1 MPFIFYYCITTKII
15 VTIISILRYNKKR
28 KAMLT
33 NLKYTFK
40 TSLIVMVLIIGNS
53 LFAQNGLTITDNPV
67 AAMLDS
73 LDNQKILEKAL
84 AKPVYPKTNK
94 FKYSEDS
101 VPRFEDFVYESRL
114 AKLDANSP
122 FDLVYNP
129 HVKGFIELYAMRRR
143 TLVSRMMGL
152 SQLYYPMF
160 EEIFDRYNIP
170 LELKHLAVIESALNP
185 NARSKCGAT
194 GLWQFMYPTGK
205 MYGLTVNSYIDERS
219 NVYKATEA
227 AAEYLKSLY
236 GMFGDWQ
243 MVLAAYNAGPG
254 TISKAI
260 RRSGGKKTYWEIR
273 PFLPT
278 ETQAYVPAF
287 IAANYIMNYPTEHNI
302 YASTPRK
309 TYFEVD
315 TAIVKETMSFE
326 QISAA
331 LDVPIEEVIY
341 FNPQYRKN
349 VIPEGGNALTL
360 PKAKIGMFLTNE
372 TEIYAAIKSQKLIV
386 SENSLAVK
394 EIQKTHTVRNGEK
407 LSTIARKYGVTVA
420 DLKSWNYIGKKGI
433 RSGKK
438 LIVYVKQN
446 IPSSNPIEVK
456 TDTPKDP
463 QTNVASK
470 TDTTIDADGR
480 KKLADNS
487 TDSKFHYHKVEKG
500 ETLYRLSKKFG
511 VSVQDIAEL
520 NNLNRNSQLQRG
532 QKLKIKQKS

>member
-1 MPFIFYYCITTKII
+1 MLKT
-15 VTIISILRYNKKR
+15 LRH
-28 KAMLT
+28 
-33 NLKYTFK
+33 TFHRALFVSALA
-40 TSLIVMVLIIGNS
+40 TGS
-53 LFAQNGLTITDNPV
+53 LFAQNTLTMTDNPV

-73 LDNQKILEKAL
+73 LANQKVLEKAL
-84 AKPVYPKTNK
+84 TKPVYPKVNK
-94 FKYSEDS
+94 YKYTPDS

-129 HVKGFIELYAMRRR
+129 HVKGFIELYAVRKRE
-143 TLVSRMMGL
+143 LVSRVMGL

-160 EEIFDRYNIP
+160 EEIFDKHNIP

-185 NARSKCGAT
+185 CARSRCGAT

-205 MYGLTVNSYIDERS
+205 MYGLNVNSYIDERS
-219 NVYKATEA
+219 DVYKATEA

-273 PFLPT
+273 PYLPL
-278 ETQAYVPAF
+278 ETQSYVPAF
-287 IAANYIMNYPTEHNI
+287 IAANYVMNYPTEHNI

-315 TAIVKETMSFE
+315 TAVVKESMSFG

-331 LDVPIEEVIY
+331 LDISVEEIAY
-341 FNPQYRKN
+341 FNPQYRKSE
-349 VIPEGGNALTL
+349 IPAGGNCLTL
-360 PKAKIGMFLTNE
+360 PKAKIGAFLSNE
-372 TEIYAAIKSQKLIV
+372 TEIYAAIKSQKLV
-386 SENSLAVK
+386 ASESSLAVK
-394 EIQKTHTVRNGEK
+394 EVQKTHTVRNGEK

-433 RSGKK
+433 RAGKK
-438 LIVYVKQN
+438 LVVYVKQDVAS
-446 IPSSNPIEVK
+446 PVSNVAK
-456 TDTPKDP
+456 SDAPKDP
-463 QTNVASK
+463 QTNVAVK
-470 TDTTIDADGR
+470 ANPDYTT
-480 KKLADNS
+480 KLADNS
-487 TDSKFHYHKVEKG
+487 TSDVKIHKVKKG
-500 ETLYRLSKKFG
+500 ETLYGISKKYG
-511 VSVQDIAEL
+511 ISIDKLIEINGL
-520 NNLNRNSQLQRG
+520 KKNPQLLLG
-532 QKLKIKQKS
+532 QKIKLVS

>member
-1 MPFIFYYCITTKII
+1 
-15 VTIISILRYNKKR
+15 
-28 KAMLT
+28 MLT
-33 NLKYTFK
+33 TVKHTFK
-40 TSLIVMVLIIGNS
+40 RALFVSVLTTGS
-53 LFAQNGLTITDNPV
+53 LFAQNTLTIADNPV

-73 LDNQKILEKAL
+73 LANQKILEKAL
-84 AKPVYPKTNK
+84 IKPVYPKVNK
-94 FKYSEDS
+94 FKYAEDS

-129 HVKGFIELYAMRRR
+129 HVKGFIELYAVRRR
-143 TLVSRMMGL
+143 ELVSRMMGL

-160 EEIFDRYNIP
+160 EEVFDRYNIP

-205 MYGLTVNSYIDERS
+205 MYGLNVTSYIDERS

-287 IAANYIMNYPTEHNI
+287 IAANYVMNYPTEHNI

-309 TYFEVD
+309 TYFEID
-315 TAIVKETMSFE
+315 TAVLKEPMSFE

-331 LDVPIEEVIY
+331 LDVSVEEVIY
-341 FNPQYRKN
+341 FNPQYRKG
-349 VIPEGGNALTL
+349 VIPAGGNSLTL
-360 PKAKIGMFLTNE
+360 PKAKIGMFLSNE
-372 TEIYAAIKSQKLIV
+372 TEIYAATKSQQLV
-386 SENSLAVK
+386 ALENTSVAVK
-394 EIQKTHTVRNGEK
+394 EVQKTHTVRNGEK
-407 LSTIARKYGVTVA
+407 LSNIARKYGVTVA
-420 DLKSWNYIGKKGI
+420 DLKSWNYIGKKGVK
-433 RSGKK
+433 SGKK
-438 LIVYVKQN
+438 LIVYVKQDVTV
-446 IPSSNPIEVK
+446 PK
-456 TDTPKDP
+456 TTTKSDAPKEP
-463 QTNVASK
+463 QTNLAVNAK
-470 TDTTIDADGR
+470 ADTTT
-480 KKLADNS
+480 KLAENNAND
-487 TDSKFHYHKVEKG
+487 DIKIHKVKRG
-500 ETLYRLSKKFG
+500 ETLYGISKKYG
-511 VSVQDIAEL
+511 IHVNKLIEINGLKKNPQLVLGQTIKLVS
-520 NNLNRNSQLQRG
+520 
-532 QKLKIKQKS
+532 

>member
-1 MPFIFYYCITTKII
+1 MIPLFKNMLPKAFY
-15 VTIISILRYNKKR
+15 V
-28 KAMLT
+28 
-33 NLKYTFK
+33 F
-40 TSLIVMVLIIGNS
+40 VLASGS
-53 LFAQNGLTITDNPV
+53 LFAQNTLTMADNPV

-73 LDNQKILEKAL
+73 LANQNVLEKAF
-84 AKPVYPKTNK
+84 AKPVYPKNNK
-94 FKYSEDS
+94 YKYSVDS

-129 HVKGFIELYAMRRR
+129 HVKGFINLYTVRKRE
-143 TLVSRMMGL
+143 LVSRMMGL

-160 EEIFDRYNIP
+160 EEIFDKHNIP

-185 NARSKCGAT
+185 NARSRCGAT

-205 MYGLTVNSYIDERS
+205 MYGLSVNSYIDERS
-219 NVYKATEA
+219 DVYKATEA

-273 PFLPT
+273 PYLPT

-287 IAANYIMNYPTEHNI
+287 IAANYVMNYPTEHNI
-302 YASTPRK
+302 YAATPRK

-315 TAIVKETMSFE
+315 TAVVKEPMTFV

-331 LDVPIEEVIY
+331 LDVPVDEITY
-341 FNPQYRKN
+341 FNPQYRKGL
-349 VIPEGGNALTL
+349 IPEGGNSLTL
-360 PKAKIGMFLTNE
+360 PKAKIGTFISNE
-372 TEIYAAIKSQKLIV
+372 TEIYAAIKSQQLV
-386 SENSLAVK
+386 AAESTVAVK
-394 EIQKTHTVRNGEK
+394 EVQKTHTVRNGEK

-433 RSGKK
+433 KTGKK
-438 LIVYVKQN
+438 LIVYVKQDV
-446 IPSSNPIEVK
+446 PSTIKQDPSTAPQSNL
-456 TDTPKDP
+456 
-463 QTNVASK
+463 VATK
-470 TDTTIDADGR
+470 VDTTNEP
-480 KKLADNS
+480 KKLADNNS
-487 TDSKFHYHKVEKG
+487 SVMGFSKYQYHQVQKG
-500 ETLYRLSKKFG
+500 ETLYGISKKYGIG
-511 VSVQDIAEL
+511 VNEL
-520 NNLNRNSQLQRG
+520 QQINSLKKNVQLQRG
-532 QKLKIKQKS
+532 QKIKIKLVS